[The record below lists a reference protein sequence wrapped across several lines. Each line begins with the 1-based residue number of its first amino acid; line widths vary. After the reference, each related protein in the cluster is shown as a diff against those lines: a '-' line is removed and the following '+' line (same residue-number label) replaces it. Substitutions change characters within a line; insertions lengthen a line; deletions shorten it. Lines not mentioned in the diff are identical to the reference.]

1 MKPTAIDRYILAEL
15 VPVFGVSLAV
25 FTLVFLSHQIL
36 DITNFIVNYGT
47 GLGVVMLM
55 LAYSTPYFL
64 VYVIPISTMMAVLLT
79 FLRMSGDNE
88 IVALKSSGVSLYR
101 LCYPMMGFCVA
112 ACLLTLLVTVWGLP
126 RGKVAFKQLAYTVV
140 TSNPN
145 LGIVDREFNTLL
157 NGITLYVGQFDKKQR
172 ALSDVFIEDQRSAG
186 KPVTICAPSGTLD
199 VDMAGRVVRLS
210 LTDGR
215 MYQVDLQDRSSRVIR
230 FDTYDIHLDLE
241 RAGQMV
247 SAAVRSEKEMSLAEL
262 VDHIQKARAAGLP
275 QESARMELH
284 KKFSIP
290 FACVVL
296 GLLAVPLGVQARGRK
311 TSSGIGLALVFFLLY
326 YLVLSGGEIL
336 GESGFLHPA
345 LAMWLPDMV
354 MGGLGLFLYAEAARD
369 RNLRELFEMLQ
380 GRFRAGARGETA

>member
-1 MKPTAIDRYILAEL
+1 MKPTTIDRYILAEL

-25 FTLVFLSHQIL
+25 FTLVFLTHQLL

-55 LAYSTPYFL
+55 LVYSTPYFL

-101 LCYPMMGFCVA
+101 LFYPVMGFCVA
-112 ACLLTLLVTVWGLP
+112 TCLLTLLMTVWGLP

-145 LGIVDREFNTLL
+145 LGIVDREFNTLF

-172 ALSDVFIEDQRSAG
+172 VLSDVFIEDQRSAG

-199 VDMAGRVVRLS
+199 VDMAGRIVRLS

-215 MYQVDLQDRSSRVIR
+215 MYQVDPQARSSRVIR
-230 FDTYDIHLDLE
+230 FNTYNIHLDLE

-247 SAAVRSEKEMSLAEL
+247 ATAVRGEKEMSIPEL

-275 QESARMELH
+275 RAPARMELH

-290 FACVVL
+290 FACVAL
-296 GLLAVPLGVQARGRK
+296 GLLAVPLGVHARGRK
-311 TSSGIGLALVFFLLY
+311 TSSGIGLALGFFLLY

-369 RNLRELFEMLQ
+369 RNLREFFEMLRM
-380 GRFRAGARGETA
+380 RFRGGARGEAV